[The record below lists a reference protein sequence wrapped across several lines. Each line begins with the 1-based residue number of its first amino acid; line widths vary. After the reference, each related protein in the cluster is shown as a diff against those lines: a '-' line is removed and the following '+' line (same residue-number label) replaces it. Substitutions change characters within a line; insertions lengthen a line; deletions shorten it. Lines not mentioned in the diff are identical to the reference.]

1 MVYIFSEMNKPSAI
15 FSSFFNFFLFVFFLL
30 LFWLCKF
37 GLFITDSDL
46 FSSEKPKIGIKAKTG
61 VPLGFVFTE
70 TQKTLAD
77 FRSLINKEVRLKAEL

>member
-1 MVYIFSEMNKPSAI
+1 M
-15 FSSFFNFFLFVFFLL
+15 
-30 LFWLCKF
+30 
-37 GLFITDSDL
+37 TDSDL

-61 VPLGFVFTE
+61 VPLGFVFTD